1 MLRHKI
7 QPHWSGISANS
18 GKLHLKFEFKRISYT
33 LDRKRRNKL
42 MDDLEKHNVEIQRL
56 LGNSEKLEPMRKR
69 RRSPIT
75 KYFQQI
81 RNQACSLHGALTRAW
96 RCDDSTAHSTK
107 LLLEKRIKTDNS
119 GIPEIFNSTSI
130 RFNLFFCHQP
140 NSWTWGAK
148 DALAES
154 EWCATEIKTIELS
167 LNLLQ
172 TQFQVED
179 DEAQKKPETQAQGQG
194 ELSASFPSEKST
206 GGKRVS
212 FLEDR
217 PKITDKTKQSAQEI
231 DDLCVALKQPIGSKK
246 NIGCLRDDQQRL
258 HSVDFIANP
267 QLTFCGAHRIVSLEE
282 LLSKDPRE
290 SRPAFTRRE
299 RLSLAVIL
307 ANSLLQLHTGPWLQ
321 ESWGKKDIY
330 FLQSRDGVIHTT
342 HPFLICH
349 FNSKQATAGRAGLDD
364 GSRVGRPSGACNSSL
379 LSLGIVILELWFN
392 QTIESQPFR
401 KDFFGPDGKENEYT
415 SYNVAQKWQDYAME
429 EGGLDL
435 HNPTRRC
442 IYCAFGAVSQDLEDE
457 ELRKAVFSDVVQPLE
472 QLLARFENTAS

>member
-1 MLRHKI
+1 
-7 QPHWSGISANS
+7 
-18 GKLHLKFEFKRISYT
+18 
-33 LDRKRRNKL
+33 
-42 MDDLEKHNVEIQRL
+42 MDDLEKHNAEIQRL
-56 LGNSEKLEPMRKR
+56 LGNTEKLEPMRKK

-107 LLLEKRIKTDNS
+107 LLLEKRIKTDDS

-130 RFNLFFCHQP
+130 KFNLFFCHEP
-140 NSWTWGAK
+140 NSWTWGAG
-148 DALAES
+148 DAHAGN
-154 EWCATEIKTIELS
+154 EWCATEVKMVELS

-172 TQFQVED
+172 RQCPVED
-179 DEAQKKPETQAQGQG
+179 DKTQTNPEALAQGRD
-194 ELSASFPSEKST
+194 LPAPSFSLEQST
-206 GGKRVS
+206 GRKRVS
-212 FLEDR
+212 FLEDSL
-217 PKITDKTKQSAQEI
+217 KSMSKTTQNASEI
-231 DDLCVALKQPIGSKK
+231 ADFCVALKQRIGSKQ
-246 NIGCLRDDQQRL
+246 NLGCLRDDQQRL

-282 LLSKDPRE
+282 MLSKNARE
-290 SRPAFTRRE
+290 SRPAFTRRK

-307 ANSLLQLHTGPWLQ
+307 ANSLLQLHTGPWLH
-321 ESWGKKDIY
+321 ENWGKNDIY
-330 FLQSRDGVIHTT
+330 FLQSKDGVIHIT

-349 FNSKQATAGRAGLDD
+349 FSSKQETS
-364 GSRVGRPSGACNSSL
+364 SRPDLNDVSGVGRSSNAFNSSL
-379 LSLGIVILELWFN
+379 FSLGVIILELWFH

-401 KDFFGPDGKENEYT
+401 KDFLGPDGQENEYT
-415 SYNVAQKWQDYAME
+415 SFNVAQKWQEYAME

-472 QLLARFENTAS
+472 QLLARFENSSHNEKTNNTV